1 MRLEELNWLDV
12 QNYLAKDDRLIFIIG
27 ACEQHAYLSLLTDV
41 KIPLALADTASQR
54 SNVLVAPPL
63 NFGCSPYFLKYPGT
77 LSLRASTMLEVVEDL
92 VRSAY
97 GQGFRRMLFLNGHGG
112 NDLGR
117 SRLYELANQI
127 PALKIRWY
135 SWWLA
140 NSVSQIAKKYELKP
154 AHANWL
160 EAFPFTRVSDS
171 PAGEKTPP
179 IIPGLI
185 SADDAREVY
194 GDGSFGGLYEV
205 GSEIMTEVFDA
216 ALSDVLHLL
225 DFE

>member
-12 QNYLAKDDRLIFIIG
+12 QSYLEKDDRLIFVIG

-41 KIPLALADTASQR
+41 KIPLALADAASQL
-54 SNVLVAPPL
+54 SNVLVAPPV

-77 LSLRASTMLEVVEDL
+77 ISLRASTLLDVIEDL

-97 GQGFRRMLFLNGHGG
+97 GQGLKRMLFLNGHGG

-117 SRLYELANQI
+117 SRLYELANQLVD
-127 PALKIRWY
+127 LKIRWY

-140 NSVSQIAKKYELKP
+140 NSVGEVAQKYGIKP

-160 EAFPFTRVSDS
+160 EAFSFTKVGDN
-171 PAGEKTPP
+171 PDGEKVPP
-179 IIPGLI
+179 VIPGLVG
-185 SADDAREVY
+185 ADQARSLY
-194 GDGSFGGLYEV
+194 GDGSFGGMYEV
-205 GSEIMTEVFDA
+205 SSEIMAEVFEA
-216 ALSDVLHLL
+216 ALGDVMQLL
-225 DFE
+225 EFE

>member
-12 QNYLAKDDRLIFIIG
+12 QGYLEKDDRLIFTVG

-41 KIPLALADTASQR
+41 KIPLALADAASQR

-77 LSLRASTMLEVVEDL
+77 LSLRANTMLDVLEDL

-117 SRLYELANQI
+117 SRLYELANEL
-127 PALKIRWY
+127 PLLKVRWY
-135 SWWLA
+135 AWWLS
-140 NSVSQIAKKYELKP
+140 NSVGQVARKYELKP

-160 EAFPFTRVSDS
+160 EAFPFTRVGDN
-171 PAGEKTPP
+171 PEGEKLPP
-179 IIPGLI
+179 VIPGLV
-185 SADDAREVY
+185 SADEAREVY
-194 GDGSFGGLYEV
+194 GDGSFGGVYEV
-205 GSEIMTEVFDA
+205 GSEIMAEVFDA
-216 ALSDVLHLL
+216 ALSDVVQLL
-225 DFE
+225 KFE

>member
-12 QNYLAKDDRLIFIIG
+12 QGYLENDDRLIFIIG

-41 KIPLALADTASQR
+41 KIPQALADTASQR

-77 LSLRASTMLEVVEDL
+77 LSLRASTMLDVLEDL
-92 VRSAY
+92 IRSAY

-117 SRLYELANQI
+117 SRLYELANQL
-127 PALKIRWY
+127 PLLKLRWY
-135 SWWLA
+135 SWWLS
-140 NSVSQIAKKYELKP
+140 NSVSQVAKKYELKP

-160 EAFPFTRVSDS
+160 EAFPFTRVGDN
-171 PAGEKTPP
+171 PEGEKPP
-179 IIPGLI
+179 PVIPGLV
-185 SADDAREVY
+185 SADVAREVY
-194 GDGSFGGLYEV
+194 GDGSFGGVYEV
-205 GSEIMTEVFDA
+205 GSEIMAEVFDA
-216 ALSDVLHLL
+216 ALNDVVQLL
-225 DFE
+225 KFE

>member
-1 MRLEELNWLDV
+1 MRLEDLNWLDI
-12 QNYLAKDDRLIFIIG
+12 QSYLEKDDRLIFVVG

-41 KIPLALADTASQR
+41 KIPLALADAASQR

-77 LSLRASTMLEVVEDL
+77 LSLRANTMLDVIEDL

-112 NDLGR
+112 NDLAR
-117 SRLYELANQI
+117 SRLYELANRFSD
-127 PALKIRWY
+127 LNIRWY

-140 NSVSQIAKKYELKP
+140 NSVSQVARKYELKP

-160 EAFPFTRVSDS
+160 EAFPFTKVGDN
-171 PAGEKTPP
+171 PAGEKPP
-179 IIPGLI
+179 AVIPGLI
-185 SADDAREVY
+185 GADEARTIY

-205 GSEIMTEVFDA
+205 GSEIMAEVFEA
-216 ALSDVLHLL
+216 ALSDVNQLL
-225 DFE
+225 KFE